1 MILAMVYVFALMIYR
16 DQIHNMVLKQ
26 IRKIFQLKETLRFQQ
41 ATLSSRSIFTYT

>member
-26 IRKIFQLKETLRFQQ
+26 IRKIFQLKETLLFQQ
-41 ATLSSRSIFTYT
+41 VTLSTISTIIYK